1 MSSSDPISAS
11 FERPEVPRTRRDP
24 GLSVA
29 MFRYVMTVA
38 VLGPTLSV
46 GLAVAGFSPVGR
58 GDVLPAVILTLLTAA
73 AVRYPLQIRHRTMVF
88 VGVVGFIAMILSLPV
103 ALPGVLTL
111 AAKAIGRAGRRR
123 DRLETAFD
131 VGQVSL
137 YVSLCA
143 VFFWA
148 VKDLEVMG
156 PRLAGL
162 GGVGAVVLTPVL
174 GYGLNYGLVSIAAAL
189 HEARNPVRVWL
200 RNIRDDYQTEGT
212 LAGIGVI
219 GGALAAHFPV
229 TLPLLV
235 FPFVLL
241 HRAMESATR
250 LRGDTFAAL
259 VKLNEVVEL
268 RDPYTAGHSVRVGET
283 SRALALRLN
292 LTVEEAD
299 EVGAVGGVHDVG
311 KIGIDPAILSNPG
324 RLTSHEMDQ
333 MKLHPGLG
341 AEIVSRFTTSG
352 PITAYVRSHHES
364 WDGKGY
370 PDGLVGEVI
379 PLGAR
384 IIAVADTFDA
394 LTSKRPYRDPLN
406 PTEALDVLR
415 RGAGQQWDA
424 AVVAA
429 MFAHARALGIPHS
442 RAPEHAP
449 IRIAEPTSVSL
460 A

>member
-1 MSSSDPISAS
+1 M
-11 FERPEVPRTRRDP
+11 
-24 GLSVA
+24 
-29 MFRYVMTVA
+29 
-38 VLGPTLSV
+38 VLV
-46 GLAVAGFSPVGR
+46 GIVGY
-58 GDVLPAVILTLLTAA
+58 L
-73 AVRYPLQIRHRTMVF
+73 
-88 VGVVGFIAMILSLPV
+88 AMILSLPL
-103 ALPGVLTL
+103 ALPGVLSL
-111 AAKAIGRAGRRR
+111 VANSLGRARRKR
-123 DRLETAFD
+123 DALESAFD
-131 VGQVSL
+131 LGQVSL
-137 YVSLCA
+137 YVSICA
-143 VFFWA
+143 LFFWA
-148 VKDLEVMG
+148 VKDLAVMG

-162 GGVGAVVLTPVL
+162 GGVGAIVLTPIL
-174 GYGLNYGLVSIAAAL
+174 AYGLNYGLVSIAAAL
-189 HEARNPVRVWL
+189 HESRNPVRVWL
-200 RNIRDDYQTEGT
+200 QNIRDDYQTEGT

-219 GGALAAHFPV
+219 GGVLAAHFPV

-259 VKLNEVVEL
+259 VKMNEIVEF
-268 RDPYTAGHSVRVGET
+268 RDPYTAGHSVRVGDT

-299 EVGAVGGVHDVG
+299 EVGAAGGVHDVG

-324 RLTSHEMDQ
+324 RLTPHEMDQ

-341 AEIVSRFTTSG
+341 AEIVSRFTASG

-370 PDGLVGEVI
+370 PDGLAGETI

-406 PTEALDVLR
+406 GPEALEVLR

-424 AVVAA
+424 VVVTA
-429 MFAHARALGIPHS
+429 MFGHARALGIPHPK
-442 RAPEHAP
+442 APDHAP
-449 IRIAEPTSVSL
+449 IRIADHSPVSL